1 METRSPRTKAQITR
15 KGFTLRLSRLPQGVA
30 DTAELTLPHR
40 LDQPFALSQT
50 WVDFGGVGAASLVL
64 PQRGLA
70 VVLRGVLYSHELQDV
85 LSLYMRHGLTF
96 ADHLEGSFA
105 LILVDQQAGHIWAVT
120 DRIGSV
126 KVYAAQQDG
135 KLLVSTDLNQPAFT
149 QRPLSPAGVACAL
162 ASGVMLGD
170 LTVYQGVRSLE
181 RVCVHDLKPEGV
193 TSRPYW
199 TFSFGPPSRRPA
211 AELQAE
217 LAGLLRA
224 AVDRRLRR
232 AGPRVFLSLSG
243 GYDSRGLLS
252 LLSGSGREIH
262 TFAYSDGPPR
272 MDSDADVAGQLARQ
286 YGARH
291 VTLQAYRGD
300 LDATLQRNAAW
311 GQGVANFC
319 DEADAWAELA
329 EHAPSAI
336 FAGEQLF
343 GWYDRPAQ
351 TMTELLQHARLPDAQ
366 ALSGLQGVLQE
377 GDYARLRDAY
387 GGELQAL
394 TQRLPSGLDPTQL
407 ETLTYLEQLGPRRL
421 MPWREQFAGRVA
433 PVHLPLLDGQLLDFM
448 QTLPRQLI
456 REKTLFKGAL
466 LALDPGLLSV
476 PLARVSGYAPDW
488 NAELLRHRG
497 ALKRQLGT
505 GHSRLDEFVP
515 PETVMALLDRLGPD
529 RKNPVRS
536 ALGALRRTPLMGAA
550 LGVRPPLPR
559 PVDRA
564 TLLLRLL
571 TLRRLAE

>member
-1 METRSPRTKAQITR
+1 MTEADIACE
-15 KGFTLRLSRLPQGVA
+15 GFTVRLSRLPHRVT
-30 DTAELTLPHR
+30 DTAGVTPPLR
-40 LDQPFALSQT
+40 LDQPFALGQS
-50 WVDFGGVGAASLVL
+50 WVEFGGVGSASLVL

-85 LSLYMRHGLTF
+85 LALYMRHGATF

-105 LILVDQQAGHIWAVT
+105 LTLVDLQAGHIWVVT

-135 KLLVSTDLNQPAFT
+135 ALLVSTELNRPEFT
-149 QRPLSPAGVACAL
+149 RRPLSRAGVACAL

-170 LTVYQGVRSLE
+170 LTVYQGVQTLE
-181 RVCVHDLKPEGV
+181 RACVHTLTPEGV

-199 TFSFGPPSRRPA
+199 TFGFGPASRRPA
-211 AELQAE
+211 AELRAE

-224 AVDRRLRR
+224 AVDRRLTR
-232 AGPRVFLSLSG
+232 AGSRVFLSLSG

-272 MDSDADVAGQLARQ
+272 VGSDADVARQLARQ

-300 LDATLQRNAAW
+300 LGATLQRNAAW
-311 GQGVANFC
+311 GQGITNFC

-329 EHAPSAI
+329 QHAPSAV

-351 TMTELLQHARLPDAQ
+351 SMTELLQHARLPDAQ
-366 ALSGLQGVLQE
+366 ALSGLRDVLPE
-377 GDYARLRDAY
+377 GGYAGLRDAY
-387 GGELQAL
+387 GSELQAL

-407 ETLTYLEQLGPRRL
+407 ETLAYLEQLGPRRL
-421 MPWREQFAGRVA
+421 MPWRQQFAGRVA
-433 PVHLPLLDGQLLDFM
+433 PVHLPLLDSQLLDFM
-448 QTLPRQLI
+448 QTLPRELI
-456 REKTLFKGAL
+456 REKTLFKQAL
-466 LALDPGLLSV
+466 LTLDPGLLTV

-488 NAELLRHRG
+488 NAELLRHRS
-497 ALKRQLGT
+497 ALKQQLGT

-515 PETVMALLDRLGPD
+515 PEAVLALLDSLVTG
-529 RKNPVRS
+529 RKKPLRG
-536 ALGALRRTPLMGAA
+536 ALGVLRRTSLVNAA
-550 LGVRPPLPR
+550 LASRPPVAR

-571 TLRRLAE
+571 TLREVVA